1 MFPNI
6 VITLD
11 QSIKLF
17 FIIFSTLHGIIL
29 VSLFRFS
36 LCHDATLK
44 AATMVDDAFLAEA
57 VRHVVAVATAI
68 PMETVVH
75 QDAVVATSEATL

>member
-1 MFPNI
+1 M
-6 VITLD
+6 
-11 QSIKLF
+11 
-17 FIIFSTLHGIIL
+17 
-29 VSLFRFS
+29 
-36 LCHDATLK
+36 A
-44 AATMVDDAFLAEA
+44 DDAFLAEA